1 MMNPPVR
8 ATGLPIRCGIVS
20 VVVLRGAG
28 TATRMLL
35 ARRSG
40 AWLDGVW
47 SYIAGHVQEGE
58 AGWQA
63 ARRELFEETGLVP
76 EALYATGFCEQF
88 YRAQPEGIEIVP
100 AFVARVDGPAT
111 VQLNHEHSA
120 SCWVDLGEAA
130 ARLPFGSQRD
140 LLAHV
145 RREFVERTPSEALR
159 IALD

>member
-1 MMNPPVR
+1 MSAHVS
-8 ATGLPIRCGIVS
+8 ATGLPIRCVLVS

-28 TATRMLL
+28 AVTQMLL

-47 SYIAGHVQEGE
+47 SYIAGHVQDGE
-58 AGWQA
+58 TGWQA

-76 EALYATGFCEQF
+76 AALYATSFCEQF

-100 AFVARVDGPAT
+100 AFVARVGEHAAVRLD
-111 VQLNHEHSA
+111 HEHSV
-120 SCWVDLGEAA
+120 SCWVGLDEAA
-130 ARLPFGSQRD
+130 MRLPFGSQRD

-145 RREFVERTPSEALR
+145 RREFVERAPSEALR
-159 IALD
+159 IVLD

>member
-1 MMNPPVR
+1 MNPHVS

-20 VVVLRGAG
+20 VSVLRGAG
-28 TATRMLL
+28 PATRLLL

-40 AWLDGVW
+40 AYLDGVW
-47 SYIAGHVQEGE
+47 SYIAGHVQDGE
-58 AGWQA
+58 TGWQA

-76 EALYATGFCEQF
+76 EALYATSFCEQF

-100 AFVARVDGPAT
+100 AFVARVDGCAE
-111 VQLNHEHSA
+111 VRLNHEHSA
-120 SCWVDLGEAA
+120 WRWVDLDEAA
-130 ARLPFGSQRD
+130 TLLPFGSQRD

-159 IALD
+159 IELD

>member
-1 MMNPPVR
+1 MNPHVSS
-8 ATGLPIRCGIVS
+8 TGLPVRCGIVS
-20 VVVLRGAG
+20 VLVLHGAG
-28 TATRMLL
+28 AATRLLL
-35 ARRSG
+35 ARRS
-40 AWLDGVW
+40 AAYLDGVW
-47 SYIAGHVQEGE
+47 SYIAGHVQDGE

-100 AFVARVDGPAT
+100 AFVARVDEHAT
-111 VQLNHEHSA
+111 VRLNHEHSA
-120 SCWVDLGEAA
+120 WRWVDMDEAA

-159 IALD
+159 IEPG